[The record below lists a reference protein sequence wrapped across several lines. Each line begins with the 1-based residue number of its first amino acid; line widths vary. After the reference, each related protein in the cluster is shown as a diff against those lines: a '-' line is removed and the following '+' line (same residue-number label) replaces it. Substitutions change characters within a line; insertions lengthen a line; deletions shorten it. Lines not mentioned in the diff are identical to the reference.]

1 MLRTFTSLLS
11 LVVAFSIIASPV
23 AAATKDG
30 FDKGASAKELRKDYQ
45 DGKIKILIAA
55 GHEPGYGGAVYQGV
69 YEREI
74 TVDIADELE
83 RLLEK
88 NSNYEVVVTRDDNA
102 WNKDLQKYFNKN
114 EKKIGKFVTAQKKK
128 MEKLLKKGKVE
139 ESTGSHGVAAPTD
152 VAMRLYGI
160 NKWANENDVDLVV
173 NLHVNDAP
181 DHGPNAPSKHSGYAI
196 YVPDSVYGNSK
207 TSSDLG
213 KSIAKRLSA
222 LSDKSTNPVES
233 AGVVPDREFIAVGA
247 FGTLN
252 VPSVLIEYGY
262 ITEPRFADVQYRE
275 TLTDDLA
282 YQTYLAIQDFFN
294 DPVKNPRKV
303 KKLPTSWPMPVI
315 LPPVTVTNTTVTTTV
330 PAATTTTTVQVTPA
344 PTVTVTP
351 VAPITPAT
359 PPLVGP
365 ITSAPNL
372 PPAPVVN
379 ACAAFSTT
387 LSLMKDTD
395 AANDDVKRLQQI
407 LAKDKTLYPEGAVT
421 GFFGP
426 ATERAVK
433 AFQKREH
440 IASAGTP
447 ETTGYG
453 AVGPKTAKA
462 LLGLCTP

>member
-1 MLRTFTSLLS
+1 MLRTFTSFLSFVLVFTLLT
-11 LVVAFSIIASPV
+11 SPV

-30 FDKGASAKELRKDYQ
+30 FAKGASAKELRKEYQ

-74 TVDIADELE
+74 TVDLADELE
-83 RLLEK
+83 RLLEQNPK
-88 NSNYEVVVTRDDNA
+88 YEVIVTRDDNA
-102 WNKDLQKYFNKN
+102 WDKELQKYFKKN
-114 EKKIGKFVTAQKKK
+114 GKKVQKFVAAQKKK

-139 ESTGSHGVAAPTD
+139 ESADSHGVAAPND
-152 VAMRLYGI
+152 VALRLYGI

-181 DHGPNAPSKHSGYAI
+181 DHGPNAPSQHSGYAI

-207 TSSDLG
+207 TSSELG
-213 KSIAKRLSA
+213 KTIAKRLSA

-262 ITEPRFADVQYRE
+262 ITEPRFADVQYRD
-275 TLTDDLA
+275 TLTKDLA

-303 KKLPTSWPMPVI
+303 KKLPTSWPMPVFV
-315 LPPVTVTNTTVTTTV
+315 PPVTVTTVTTTV
-330 PAATTTTTVQVTPA
+330 PATTTTTVQVSS
-344 PTVTVTP
+344 P
-351 VAPITPAT
+351 VAPVVPVA
-359 PPLVGP
+359 PVSPEPLIGP
-365 ITSAPNL
+365 ITSTPNL
-372 PPAPVVN
+372 PPAPIAN
-379 ACAAFSTT
+379 MCSAFTTT
-387 LSLMKDTD
+387 LSLMADRATP
-395 AANDDVKRLQQI
+395 NEDVKRLQQI
-407 LAKDKTLYPEGAVT
+407 LSKDKTIYPEGAVT

-453 AVGPKTAKA
+453 AVGPRTSQA
-462 LLGLCTP
+462 LVTLCTK